1 MTTTMHAIT
10 MTPTEYLGVTET
22 DLIATGAIWTAREI
36 EQQPQ
41 MLQQTHTLVTGLH
54 AKIQAFVA
62 PVADNPA
69 ARVILTGAGSSAYI
83 GQCVAPLLD
92 RQLAARVDAVP
103 TTDIVCSPQLYLDP
117 EQPLLLVSFGR
128 SGNSPESLA
137 AVKLAESM
145 VREVRHL
152 VVLCN
157 AAGALGNVPVA
168 KAMSLQLPAATHDT
182 GFAMTSSFS
191 CMMYAVVAALL
202 PAATM
207 NDRIDAIA
215 EATKRVIRESLP
227 LLHELALAQYD
238 RVAYLGSG
246 VLQGLAR
253 EASLKLGELT
263 NGAVATCFDSPLG
276 FRHGPKTFVKARTLV
291 MVFVSNNAHTRRY
304 DLDLA
309 DELRRDGCAAR
320 IIEVSAKPRAA
331 SCSDSIVVPAM
342 ADAID
347 SDLLWPYVAIAQIHA
362 FLRARAMGVA
372 PDNPNPAGV
381 VNRVVQGVRLYA
393 LNA

>member
-1 MTTTMHAIT
+1 MHA
-10 MTPTEYLGVTET
+10 MTVTSIDHLGVAEAELT
-22 DLIATGAIWTAREI
+22 ATGAIWTAREI

-41 MLQQTHTLVTGLH
+41 MLRQTHTLVAGLH
-54 AKIQAFVA
+54 AKIRAFAA
-62 PVADNPA
+62 PLIDNPA

-103 TTDIVCSPQLYLDP
+103 TTDIVCAPQLYLQP

-137 AVKLAESM
+137 AVELAESL

-152 VVLCN
+152 VVICN
-157 AAGALGNVPVA
+157 AEGALGKAPVA
-168 KAMSLQLPAATHDT
+168 QSLTLLLPAATHDA

-202 PAATM
+202 PDGAM
-207 NDRIDAIA
+207 DGRIEAIA
-215 EATKRVIRESLP
+215 GATGRVIGESLP
-227 LLHELALAQYD
+227 LLRELALDRYD
-238 RVAYLGSG
+238 RVVHLGSG
-246 VLQGLAR
+246 LLQGLAR

-276 FRHGPKTFVKARTLV
+276 FRHGPKTFVNGHTLV
-291 MVFVSNNAHTRRY
+291 MVFVSNDALTRRY
-304 DLDLA
+304 DLDLV

-320 IIEVSAKPRAA
+320 IIEVSAQPRAA
-331 SCSDSIVVPAM
+331 SGADAIAVPAM
-342 ADAID
+342 ADAAD
-347 SDLLWPYVAIAQIHA
+347 LDLLWPYVAIAQTHA

-372 PDNPNPAGV
+372 PDTPNPAGV

-393 LNA
+393 QNP

>member
-1 MTTTMHAIT
+1 MHAMTTI
-10 MTPTEYLGVTET
+10 PTEYLGVTEP

-41 MLQQTHTLVTGLH
+41 MLQQTHALVAGLH
-54 AKIQAFVA
+54 AKIRAFAA
-62 PVADNPA
+62 PLIDNPV
-69 ARVILTGAGSSAYI
+69 ARVILTGAGSSSYI
-83 GQCVAPLLD
+83 GQCVAPLLN
-92 RQLAARVDAVP
+92 RRLAACVDAVP
-103 TTDIVCSPQLYLDP
+103 TTDIVCAPQLYLDP

-137 AVKLAESM
+137 AVELAESL

-152 VVLCN
+152 VVICN

-168 KAMSLQLPAATHDT
+168 EAVTLFMPAATHDT

-191 CMMYAVVAALL
+191 CMMYAIVAALL
-202 PAATM
+202 PAGTM
-207 NDRIDAIA
+207 DGRIKAIA
-215 EATKRVIRESLP
+215 GATERVIGESLP
-227 LLHELALAQYD
+227 LLRELALGRYD
-238 RVAYLGSG
+238 RVVYLGSG

-276 FRHGPKTFVKARTLV
+276 FRHGPKTFITQCTLV
-291 MVFVSNNAHTRRY
+291 MVFVSNDPLTRRY
-304 DLDLA
+304 DLDLV
-309 DELRRDGCAAR
+309 DELRHDGCAAR
-320 IIEVSAKPRAA
+320 VIEVTAQPRAA
-331 SCSDSIVVPAM
+331 AGADSIAVPAM
-342 ADAID
+342 AGTADL
-347 SDLLWPYVAIAQIHA
+347 DLLWPYVAIAQIHA

-381 VNRVVQGVRLYA
+381 VNRVVQGVHLYA